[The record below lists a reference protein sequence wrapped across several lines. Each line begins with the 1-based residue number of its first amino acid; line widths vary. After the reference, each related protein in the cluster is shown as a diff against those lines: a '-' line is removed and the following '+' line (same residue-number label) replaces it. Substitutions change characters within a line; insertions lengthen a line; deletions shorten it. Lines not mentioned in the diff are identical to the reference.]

1 MIELHDFHL
10 SWTFLVSVT
19 RSSFFFRGSACAQR
33 ERSTHHLVGSGPQQG
48 DGRGSDDP
56 PRSWQDRC
64 PCSTWTNAMRVKKI
78 NPSEGNACAA
88 AVLTYADWSA
98 YLSGRS
104 LLPFPRL
111 ASLFRYGADY
121 VWSLSLSRNDCCCI
135 LLPNEQRCAP
145 VKAAC
150 RSGSG
155 PSWHL
160 SARQLREWKQ
170 LGKRV
175 SLCSL
180 YGGGSEM

>member
-1 MIELHDFHL
+1 MIPIFPEPFWFL
-10 SWTFLVSVT
+10 SHAQVFSFAGALAHNESAARTIWWALVLNKGMVV
-19 RSSFFFRGSACAQR
+19 
-33 ERSTHHLVGSGPQQG
+33 EVMIHLVLGRTGARVPPELTRCGS
-48 DGRGSDDP
+48 
-56 PRSWQDRC
+56 
-64 PCSTWTNAMRVKKI
+64 KKII
-78 NPSEGNACAA
+78 NPSEGNGCAA

-135 LLPNEQRCAP
+135 LQPNEQRCAP